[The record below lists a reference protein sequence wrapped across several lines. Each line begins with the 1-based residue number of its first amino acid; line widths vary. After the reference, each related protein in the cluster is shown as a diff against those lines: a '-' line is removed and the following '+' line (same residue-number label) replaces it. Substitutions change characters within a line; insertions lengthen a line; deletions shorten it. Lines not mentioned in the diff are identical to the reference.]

1 MVDNI
6 YYSNFGC
13 EKESIW
19 GVQKMKIQIVL
30 FDGFGE
36 LVSFAPFEVLK
47 RAIEEGAP
55 FTVELVSSVQKQ
67 EVTISFGIT
76 VKLHDFLR
84 MDNRPDL
91 LIVPGGGWNHKAEH
105 GARKQAELGTLTET
119 IREMHNE
126 GTIVAGVCTGGMLL
140 AASGILNDKKATM
153 HHLAQ
158 SEMSEYGAEFLP
170 YRIVDQGDIITVRGV
185 TSGIDL
191 ALWVIEKFA
200 SPKIA
205 AAVEYRM
212 EYERR
217 GVVWK

>member
-1 MVDNI
+1 
-6 YYSNFGC
+6 
-13 EKESIW
+13 
-19 GVQKMKIQIVL
+19 MKIQIVL

-47 RAIEEGAP
+47 RAIDEGAP
-55 FTVELVSSVQKQ
+55 FTVELVASEPKQ
-67 EVTISFGIT
+67 EVITSFGVT

-91 LIVPGGGWNHKAEH
+91 LIIPGGGWNHKAEN
-105 GARKQAELGTLTET
+105 GARKEAELGTLTKI

-140 AASGILNDKKATM
+140 AASGIVNGKKATT

-158 SEMSEYGAEFLP
+158 SEMSEYGGELLP
-170 YRIVDQGDIITVRGV
+170 YRIVDQGNVITARGV
-185 TSGIDL
+185 TSGVDL
-191 ALWVIEKFA
+191 GLWITERFA

>member
-1 MVDNI
+1 
-6 YYSNFGC
+6 
-13 EKESIW
+13 
-19 GVQKMKIQIVL
+19 MKIQIVL

-47 RAIEEGAP
+47 RAIDEGAP
-55 FTVELVSSVQKQ
+55 FTVELVASEQKQ
-67 EVTISFGIT
+67 EVTTSFGVTIT
-76 VKLHDFLR
+76 LHDFLR

-91 LIVPGGGWNHKAEH
+91 LIVPGGGWNHKAKN
-105 GARKQAELGTLTET
+105 GARKEAELGTLTKM
-119 IREMHNE
+119 IKEMHNE

-140 AASGILNDKKATM
+140 AASGILNNKKATM

-158 SEMSEYGAEFLP
+158 SEMSQYGTELLP
-170 YRIVDQGDIITVRGV
+170 YRIVDQGNVITARGV
-185 TSGIDL
+185 TSGVDL
-191 ALWVIEKFA
+191 GLWITERFA

>member
-1 MVDNI
+1 
-6 YYSNFGC
+6 
-13 EKESIW
+13 
-19 GVQKMKIQIVL
+19 MKIQIVL

-55 FTVELVSSVQKQ
+55 FTVELVSSERKQ
-67 EVTISFGIT
+67 EVTTSFGVTI
-76 VKLHDFLR
+76 KLHDFLR

-105 GARKQAELGTLTET
+105 GARKEAELGTLTKI

-158 SEMSEYGAEFLP
+158 GEMSEYGAELLP
-170 YRIVDQGDIITVRGV
+170 YRIVDQGNVITARGV
-185 TSGIDL
+185 TSGLDL
-191 ALWVIEKFA
+191 ALWITEKFA

-205 AAVEYRM
+205 VAVEYRM

>member
-1 MVDNI
+1 
-6 YYSNFGC
+6 
-13 EKESIW
+13 
-19 GVQKMKIQIVL
+19 MKIQTVL

-36 LVSFAPFEVLK
+36 LVSFAPLEVLN

-55 FTVELVSSVQKQ
+55 FTVELVSSERKQ
-67 EVTISFGIT
+67 EVTTSFGFT

-84 MDNRPDL
+84 MDNRPAL
-91 LIVPGGGWNHKAEH
+91 LIVPGGGWNHKAKH
-105 GARKQAELGTLTET
+105 GARKQAEIGTLTKM

-158 SEMSEYGAEFLP
+158 SKKRKYVAELLP
-170 YRIVDQGDIITVRGV
+170 YRIVDQGDIITARGV
-185 TSGIDL
+185 TSGVDL
-191 ALWVIEKFA
+191 GLWITERFA
-200 SPKIA
+200 SSKIA

-217 GVVWK
+217 GVVWE

>member
-1 MVDNI
+1 
-6 YYSNFGC
+6 
-13 EKESIW
+13 
-19 GVQKMKIQIVL
+19 MKIQIVL

-47 RAIEEGAP
+47 RAIDEGAP
-55 FTVELVSSVQKQ
+55 FTVELVASEQKQ
-67 EVTISFGIT
+67 EVTTSFGVT

-91 LIVPGGGWNHKAEH
+91 LIIPGGGWNHKAEN
-105 GARKQAELGTLTET
+105 GARKEAELGTLTKI

-140 AASGILNDKKATM
+140 AASGIVNNKKATM
-153 HHLAQ
+153 HHLTQ
-158 SEMSEYGAEFLP
+158 SEMSEYGAELLP
-170 YRIVDQGDIITVRGV
+170 YRIVDQGNVITARGV
-185 TSGIDL
+185 TSGVDL
-191 ALWVIEKFA
+191 GLWITERFA

>member
-1 MVDNI
+1 
-6 YYSNFGC
+6 
-13 EKESIW
+13 
-19 GVQKMKIQIVL
+19 MKIQIVL

-55 FTVELVSSVQKQ
+55 FTVELVASERKQ
-67 EVTISFGIT
+67 EVTTSFGVT
-76 VKLHDFLR
+76 VKLHGFLR
-84 MDNRPDL
+84 IDNRPDL

-105 GARKQAELGTLTET
+105 GARKQAELGTLTKM

-158 SEMSEYGAEFLP
+158 SEMSAYGAELLP
-170 YRIVDQGDIITVRGV
+170 YRIVDQGNVITARGV
-185 TSGIDL
+185 TSGVDL
-191 ALWVIEKFA
+191 GLWITERFA

-212 EYERR
+212 EYERQ

>member
-1 MVDNI
+1 
-6 YYSNFGC
+6 
-13 EKESIW
+13 
-19 GVQKMKIQIVL
+19 MKIQIVL

-36 LVSFAPFEVLK
+36 LVSFASFEVLK

-67 EVTISFGIT
+67 EVTTSFGVT

-105 GARKQAELGTLTET
+105 GARKEAELGTLTKI

-140 AASGILNDKKATM
+140 ATSGILNDKKATM

-170 YRIVDQGDIITVRGV
+170 YRIVDQGNVITARGV
-185 TSGIDL
+185 TSGLDL
-191 ALWVIEKFA
+191 ALWITEKFA

>member
-1 MVDNI
+1 
-6 YYSNFGC
+6 
-13 EKESIW
+13 
-19 GVQKMKIQIVL
+19 MKIQIVL

-55 FTVELVSSVQKQ
+55 FTVELVSSEPKQ
-67 EVTISFGIT
+67 EVTTSFGVT

-91 LIVPGGGWNHKAEH
+91 LIVTGGGWNHKAEH
-105 GARKQAELGTLTET
+105 GARKEVELGTLTKI

-158 SEMSEYGAEFLP
+158 SEMSEYGAELLP
-170 YRIVDQGDIITVRGV
+170 YRIVDQGNVITARGV
-185 TSGIDL
+185 TSGVDL
-191 ALWVIEKFA
+191 ALWITEKFA
-200 SPKIA
+200 SSQIA

>member
-1 MVDNI
+1 
-6 YYSNFGC
+6 
-13 EKESIW
+13 
-19 GVQKMKIQIVL
+19 MKIQIVL

-36 LVSFAPFEVLK
+36 LVSFAPFEVLN

-55 FTVELVSSVQKQ
+55 FTVEFVSSEQKR
-67 EVTISFGIT
+67 EVTTSFGVTIQ
-76 VKLHDFLR
+76 LHDFLR
-84 MDNRPDL
+84 MNNRPDL

-105 GARKQAELGTLTET
+105 GARKQAELGNLTKM
-119 IREMHNE
+119 IKEMNNE

-140 AASGILNDKKATM
+140 AASGMLNGQKATM

-158 SEMSEYGAEFLP
+158 GEINKYGAELLP
-170 YRIVDQGDIITVRGV
+170 YRIVDQGAVITARGV

-191 ALWVIEKFA
+191 GLWITEKFA
-200 SPKIA
+200 SSKIA

-217 GVVWK
+217 GVVWE

>member
-1 MVDNI
+1 
-6 YYSNFGC
+6 
-13 EKESIW
+13 
-19 GVQKMKIQIVL
+19 MKIQIVL

-36 LVSFAPFEVLK
+36 LVSFAPFEVLN

-55 FTVELVSSVQKQ
+55 FTVEFVSSEPKQ
-67 EVTISFGIT
+67 EVTTSFGVT

-91 LIVPGGGWNHKAEH
+91 LIVPGGGWNHKVKN
-105 GARKQAELGTLTET
+105 GARKQAELGTLTKM
-119 IREMHNE
+119 IREMNNE

-140 AASGILNDKKATM
+140 AASGILNGQKATM

-158 SEMSEYGAEFLP
+158 GEMSKYGAELLP
-170 YRIVDQGDIITVRGV
+170 YRIVDQGDMITARGV

-191 ALWVIEKFA
+191 GLWITEKFA
-200 SPKIA
+200 SSKIA

-217 GVVWK
+217 GVVWE

>member
-1 MVDNI
+1 
-6 YYSNFGC
+6 
-13 EKESIW
+13 
-19 GVQKMKIQIVL
+19 MKLQIVL

-55 FTVELVSSVQKQ
+55 FMIEFVSSEPKQ
-67 EVTISFGIT
+67 EVTTSFGVT
-76 VKLHDFLR
+76 VKVHDFLR

-91 LIVPGGGWNHKAEH
+91 LIVPGGGWNHKVEY
-105 GARKQAELGTLTET
+105 GARKQAELGTLTKM
-119 IREMHNE
+119 IRAMHNE

-140 AASGILNDKKATM
+140 AESGILNDKKATM

-158 SEMSEYGAEFLP
+158 SEINKYGAELLP
-170 YRIVDQGDIITVRGV
+170 YRIVDQGDIITARGV
-185 TSGIDL
+185 TSGVDL
-191 ALWVIEKFA
+191 GLWITERFA
-200 SPKIA
+200 NPKIA

>member
-1 MVDNI
+1 
-6 YYSNFGC
+6 
-13 EKESIW
+13 
-19 GVQKMKIQIVL
+19 MKIQIVL

-55 FTVELVSSVQKQ
+55 FTVELISSEPKQ
-67 EVTISFGIT
+67 EVSTSFGVT
-76 VKLHDFLR
+76 VKLNDFLR

-91 LIVPGGGWNHKAEH
+91 LIVPGGGWNHKAAH
-105 GARKQAELGTLTET
+105 GARKQAELGTLTEM

-140 AASGILNDKKATM
+140 AASGILNGRKATM
-153 HHLAQ
+153 HYLAQ
-158 SEMSEYGAEFLP
+158 NEIIEYGAELLR
-170 YRIVDQGDIITVRGV
+170 YRIVDQGNIITARGV
-185 TSGIDL
+185 TSGLDL
-191 ALWVIEKFA
+191 GLWITERFA
-200 SPKIA
+200 SAKIA

-217 GVVWK
+217 GVVWS

>member
-1 MVDNI
+1 L
-6 YYSNFGC
+6 
-13 EKESIW
+13 
-19 GVQKMKIQIVL
+19 KIQIVL
-30 FDGFGE
+30 FEGFGE

-67 EVTISFGIT
+67 EVTTSFGVT

-84 MDNRPDL
+84 MDNRSDL

-105 GARKQAELGTLTET
+105 GARKEAELGTLTKM
-119 IREMHNE
+119 IKDMHNE

-158 SEMSEYGAEFLP
+158 SEMSEYGAEILP
-170 YRIVDQGDIITVRGV
+170 YRIVDQGNVITARGV
-185 TSGIDL
+185 TSGVDL
-191 ALWVIEKFA
+191 GLWITERFA

-205 AAVEYRM
+205 AAVENRM
-212 EYERR
+212 EYELR

>member
-1 MVDNI
+1 
-6 YYSNFGC
+6 
-13 EKESIW
+13 
-19 GVQKMKIQIVL
+19 MKIQIVL

-36 LVSFAPFEVLK
+36 LVSFAPFEVLN
-47 RAIEEGAP
+47 RAIEEGDP
-55 FTVELVSSVQKQ
+55 FTVEFVSSEPKQ
-67 EVTISFGIT
+67 EVTTSFGVT

-91 LIVPGGGWNHKAEH
+91 LIVPGGGWNHKAKH
-105 GARKQAELGTLTET
+105 GARKHAELGTLTKI

-140 AASGILNDKKATM
+140 AASGILNGQKATM

-158 SEMSEYGAEFLP
+158 GEINKYGAELLP
-170 YRIVDQGDIITVRGV
+170 YRIVDQGAVITARGV

-191 ALWVIEKFA
+191 GLWITEKFA
-200 SPKIA
+200 SSKIA

-217 GVVWK
+217 GVVWE

>member
-1 MVDNI
+1 
-6 YYSNFGC
+6 
-13 EKESIW
+13 
-19 GVQKMKIQIVL
+19 MKIQIVL

-36 LVSFAPFEVLK
+36 LVSFAPFEVLN
-47 RAIEEGAP
+47 RSIEEGSP
-55 FTVELVSSVQKQ
+55 FTVEFVSSEPKQ
-67 EVTISFGIT
+67 EVTTSFGVT

-91 LIVPGGGWNHKAEH
+91 LIVPGGGWNHKAKH
-105 GARKQAELGTLTET
+105 GARKQAELGTLTKI

-140 AASGILNDKKATM
+140 AASGILNGQKATM

-158 SEMSEYGAEFLP
+158 GEINKYGAELLP
-170 YRIVDQGDIITVRGV
+170 YRIVDQGAVITARGV

-191 ALWVIEKFA
+191 GLWITEKFA
-200 SPKIA
+200 SSKIA

>member
-1 MVDNI
+1 
-6 YYSNFGC
+6 
-13 EKESIW
+13 
-19 GVQKMKIQIVL
+19 MKIQIVL

-47 RAIEEGAP
+47 RAIGEGAP
-55 FTVELVSSVQKQ
+55 FTVELVSSEQKQ
-67 EVTISFGIT
+67 EVTTAFGVT

-84 MDNRPDL
+84 MDDRPDL
-91 LIVPGGGWNHKAEH
+91 LIVPGGGWNHKAKH
-105 GARKQAELGTLTET
+105 GARKQAELGTLTEM
-119 IREMHNE
+119 IKEMHHE

-140 AASGILNDKKATM
+140 AASGILNDKKVTM

-158 SEMSEYGAEFLP
+158 NEISEYGAELLH
-170 YRIVDQGDIITVRGV
+170 YRIVDQGDIITARGV
-185 TSGIDL
+185 TLGIDL
-191 ALWVIEKFA
+191 ALWITEKFA

>member
-1 MVDNI
+1 
-6 YYSNFGC
+6 
-13 EKESIW
+13 
-19 GVQKMKIQIVL
+19 MKIQIVL

-67 EVTISFGIT
+67 EVTTSFGIT

-91 LIVPGGGWNHKAEH
+91 LIVPGGGWNHKAGH
-105 GARKQAELGTLTET
+105 GARKEAEFGTLTKM

-126 GTIVAGVCTGGMLL
+126 GTIVVGVCTGGMLL

>member
-1 MVDNI
+1 
-6 YYSNFGC
+6 
-13 EKESIW
+13 
-19 GVQKMKIQIVL
+19 MKIQIVL

-36 LVSFAPFEVLK
+36 LVSFAPFEVLN

-55 FTVELVSSVQKQ
+55 FTVEFVSSEPKQ
-67 EVTISFGIT
+67 EVTTSFGVT

-91 LIVPGGGWNHKAEH
+91 LIVPGGGWNHKAKH
-105 GARKQAELGTLTET
+105 GARKQAELGTLTKM

-158 SEMSEYGAEFLP
+158 SEMNKYGAELLP
-170 YRIVDQGDIITVRGV
+170 YRIVDQGAIITARGV

-191 ALWVIEKFA
+191 GLWITEKFA
-200 SPKIA
+200 SSKIA

-217 GVVWK
+217 GVVWE

>member
-1 MVDNI
+1 
-6 YYSNFGC
+6 
-13 EKESIW
+13 
-19 GVQKMKIQIVL
+19 MKIQIVL

-47 RAIEEGAP
+47 RAIDEGAP
-55 FTVELVSSVQKQ
+55 FTVEFVANVQKQ
-67 EVTISFGIT
+67 EVTTSFGVT

-91 LIVPGGGWNHKAEH
+91 LIVPGGGWNHKAEN
-105 GARKQAELGTLTET
+105 GARKEAELGTLTKM

-158 SEMSEYGAEFLP
+158 SEMSEYGAELLP
-170 YRIVDQGDIITVRGV
+170 YRIVDQGNVITARGV
-185 TSGIDL
+185 TSGLDL
-191 ALWVIEKFA
+191 GLWIMERFA

-205 AAVEYRM
+205 AAVENRM

>member
-1 MVDNI
+1 
-6 YYSNFGC
+6 
-13 EKESIW
+13 
-19 GVQKMKIQIVL
+19 MKIQIVL

-36 LVSFAPFEVLK
+36 LVSFAPFEVLR

-55 FTVELVSSVQKQ
+55 FTVELVSSERKQ
-67 EVTISFGIT
+67 EVTTSFGVTI
-76 VKLHDFLR
+76 KLHDFLR

-105 GARKQAELGTLTET
+105 GARKEAELGTLTKI

-140 AASGILNDKKATM
+140 AAFGILNGKKATM

-158 SEMSEYGAEFLP
+158 NEMSEYGAEFLP
-170 YRIVDQGDIITVRGV
+170 YRIVDQGNVITARGV
-185 TSGIDL
+185 TSGVDL
-191 ALWVIEKFA
+191 GIWITERFA
-200 SPKIA
+200 SSKIA

>member
-1 MVDNI
+1 
-6 YYSNFGC
+6 
-13 EKESIW
+13 
-19 GVQKMKIQIVL
+19 MKIQIVL

-67 EVTISFGIT
+67 EVTTSFGIT

-84 MDNRPDL
+84 TDNRPDL
-91 LIVPGGGWNHKAEH
+91 LIVPGGGWNHKAGH
-105 GARKQAELGTLTET
+105 GARKEAEFGTLTKM

-126 GTIVAGVCTGGMLL
+126 GTIVVGVCTGGMLL

>member
-1 MVDNI
+1 
-6 YYSNFGC
+6 
-13 EKESIW
+13 
-19 GVQKMKIQIVL
+19 MKIQIVL

-55 FTVELVSSVQKQ
+55 FTVELVSSEQKQ
-67 EVTISFGIT
+67 EVTTSFGVT

-105 GARKQAELGTLTET
+105 GARKQAELGNLIKM
-119 IREMHNE
+119 IREMHDE

-140 AASGILNDKKATM
+140 AISGILNDKKATM
-153 HHLAQ
+153 HRLAQ
-158 SEMSEYGAEFLP
+158 NEIRTYGAEILP
-170 YRIVDQGDIITVRGV
+170 YRIVDQGDIITARGV
-185 TSGIDL
+185 TSGLDL
-191 ALWVIEKFA
+191 GLWITERFA
-200 SPKIA
+200 SSKIA